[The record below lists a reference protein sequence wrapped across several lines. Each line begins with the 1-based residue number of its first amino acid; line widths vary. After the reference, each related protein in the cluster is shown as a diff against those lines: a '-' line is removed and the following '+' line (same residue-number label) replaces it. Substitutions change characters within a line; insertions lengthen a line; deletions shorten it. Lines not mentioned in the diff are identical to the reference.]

1 MPATTMLCDDKILGS
16 RDSSVDS
23 AVLLLVLL
31 SGLFFP
37 CVVIDKGA
45 RWTIHKTKDGSI
57 VIIRATC

>member
-1 MPATTMLCDDKILGS
+1 MPATTMLCEDKILGS
-16 RDSSVDS
+16 SDS

-37 CVVIDKGA
+37 CVVIDRGA

>member
-1 MPATTMLCDDKILGS
+1 MKTRYLGVVTQLL